1 MQNYKKIL
9 SSISIITIAY
19 ASSRLLGFFREI
31 LLANWAGVSGET
43 DVLDLAFIIPDFLF
57 YLSAGGYLAI
67 TLIPLL
73 GKKDSEDV
81 NNYFLSLLY
90 GLSTVFVVLSSIGY
104 LFKNQIAE
112 ILNVQNQTLFIEIF
126 GLIIFSQVFFFIGA
140 ILMSYQYFKEEFKY
154 AALAPIVY
162 NATIILFG
170 WLNSSDPTSTIKG
183 FALGTLIGSVLGHL
197 VIQIF
202 GAKKSGLEFKILRFK
217 LSDVKNYIVISFPL
231 ILGQSIAVMDEQL
244 FRYFGSFLSVGS
256 IATFRY
262 ARRVAFLPV
271 GIIAQAVGVASYP
284 FLSKL
289 FQKNKIDELD
299 LLVKKQIAYLYL
311 ISGGIV
317 IICFFSSEF
326 IIQMIYERG
335 AFTNSDTLQVSRVF
349 QIISLGIIPW
359 SINQIAT
366 RSFYVQQQ
374 FWFPVITGTVIT
386 LVLFFILLNIDT
398 DGILYTKIIVASLYV
413 YLSILLLNLKFEN
426 LKFVNKDFSK
436 DLAKI
441 TLLLVSTFTLFNFFS
456 FESNFLSVSTVS
468 LSTVLIL
475 FVSLN
480 LLKFKYIKI
489 GKNK

>member
-73 GKKDSEDV
+73 GKKDSKDV

-90 GLSTVFVVLSSIGY
+90 GLSTVFIVLSFIGY

-183 FALGTLIGSVLGHL
+183 FALGTLIGSILGHL
-197 VIQIF
+197 IIQIF
-202 GAKKSGLEFKILRFK
+202 GAKKSGLEFKFLRFK

-317 IICFFSSEF
+317 IICFFNSEF

-349 QIISLGIIPW
+349 QIISLGIVPW
-359 SINQIAT
+359 SINQIVT

-374 FWFPVITGTVIT
+374 FWFPVIIGTVIT
-386 LVLFFILLNIDT
+386 LVSFFILLNIDT
-398 DGILYTKIIVASLYV
+398 DGILYTKIIVASLFV

>member
-73 GKKDSEDV
+73 GKKDSKDV

-90 GLSTVFVVLSSIGY
+90 GLSTVFIVLSFIGY

-162 NATIILFG
+162 NTTIILFG

-183 FALGTLIGSVLGHL
+183 FALGTLIGSILGHL
-197 VIQIF
+197 IIQIF
-202 GAKKSGLEFKILRFK
+202 GAKKSGLEFKFLRFK

-317 IICFFSSEF
+317 IICFFNSEF

-335 AFTNSDTLQVSRVF
+335 AFTNSDTLQVSKVF
-349 QIISLGIIPW
+349 QIISFGIVPW
-359 SINQIAT
+359 SINQIVT

-386 LVLFFILLNIDT
+386 LVSFFILLNIDT
-398 DGILYTKIIVASLYV
+398 DGILYTKIIVASLFV

>member
-31 LLANWAGVSGET
+31 LLANWAGVTGET
-43 DVLDLAFIIPDFLF
+43 DALDLAFVIPDFLF

-73 GKKDSEDV
+73 GKKNNEDV

-90 GLSTVFVVLSSIGY
+90 GLSTVFVVVSSIGY

-183 FALGTLIGSVLGHL
+183 FALGTLIGSILGHL
-197 VIQIF
+197 IIQIF
-202 GAKKSGLEFKILRFK
+202 GAKKSGLEFKFLRFK
-217 LSDVKNYIVISFPL
+217 FSDVKNYIVISFPL

-289 FQKNKIDELD
+289 FLKNKIEELD

-311 ISGGIV
+311 ISSGIV

-326 IIQMIYERG
+326 IIQIIYERG

-359 SINQIAT
+359 SINQILT

-386 LVLFFILLNIDT
+386 FVSFFILLNIDT

-413 YLSILLLNLKFEN
+413 YLSILLLNLKFKN
-426 LKFVNKDFSK
+426 LRFVNKDFFI

-441 TLLLVSTFTLFNFFS
+441 SLLLISTFTLINFFS
-456 FESNFLSVSTVS
+456 FESTFLSVSSVS

>member
-73 GKKDSEDV
+73 GKKDSKDV

-197 VIQIF
+197 IIQIF

-217 LSDVKNYIVISFPL
+217 FSDVKNYVVISFPL

-317 IICFFSSEF
+317 IICFFNSEF
-326 IIQMIYERG
+326 IIQIIYERG
-335 AFTNSDTLQVSRVF
+335 AFTNSDTIQVSKVF

-436 DLAKI
+436 DLVKI
-441 TLLLVSTFTLFNFFS
+441 TLLLVSTFNLFNYFS